1 MSKPQVHEIR
11 LTVEERNLLIEKTAS
26 GSWTARTIK
35 RAQILLQ
42 ADKNQEN
49 PPDDQTIAR
58 NLRCCRMSVA
68 LLRKRFQSNRL
79 GCLTDKPRSG
89 RPKKFDGDVEA
100 HVTAIACSATP
111 DGRERW
117 TLRLIADR
125 VVVLT
130 DVESC
135 SHTSVGNILKKMN
148 LSLG

>member
-1 MSKPQVHEIR
+1 MSRPQEHEIR
-11 LTVEERNLLIEKTAS
+11 LTPEERTQLIEKTAS
-26 GSWTARTIK
+26 GVWTARTIK
-35 RAQILLQ
+35 RALVLLQ

-49 PPDDQTIAR
+49 PCEDQTIAK
-58 NLRCCRMSVA
+58 NLHCSRMMVA
-68 LLRKRFQSNRL
+68 FLRKRFQSNRL
-79 GCLTDKPRSG
+79 GCLRDKPRCG

-100 HVTAIACSATP
+100 HVTAIACSTAP

-125 VVVLT
+125 IVTLV

-135 SHTSVGNILKKMN
+135 SHSSVGNILKKMN